1 MVTILGKHVK
11 DTATSTHGYRDV
23 AVQSGLVYATKI
35 ARPHPVDVY
44 DSSTWRRLR
53 EIPTPCCSAEDLSGH
68 TLEIT
73 DDRILLCCFRKG
85 KLHVLSHSGELLHTH
100 GRSRREAT
108 KVDIVGQTMSGQPV
122 YGPGVLQWPRLCQVD
137 DEGSVLVADCWN
149 DRLQV
154 MRADGTW
161 RVVDLDQPVSDPRGV
176 ALCKASL
183 YVAGKYNIARFS

>member
-1 MVTILGKHVK
+1 MIKILGKHIT
-11 DTATSTHGYRDV
+11 DTVTSTHGYGDV
-23 AVQSGLVYATKI
+23 SVHSGLVYAAKQ
-35 ARPHPVDVY
+35 ARPYSVGVY

-137 DEGSVLVADCWN
+137 ADRSVLVADFFN
-149 DRLQV
+149 ERFKM

-161 RVVDLDQPVSDPRGV
+161 NVVDLDQPVRGPRGAV
-176 ALCKASL
+176 WYNASL
-183 YVAGKYNIARFS
+183 YVVDDDNIARFS